1 MNEMYKKIFVKD
13 VFENVVDPEGKPYEI
28 PAALAVTGYANENDP
43 FIPGRNPDYVFRQDK
58 LQSVLAFLIR
68 PHNDALYVSG
78 PTGSGKTSLITEIAA
93 RLNWPVQQVTLNG
106 RFEFSDLLGKFK
118 FASARPGEP
127 AVMRYEY
134 GQLARAMKCGHILI
148 LNEVDMADPAEL
160 AGLNDVLEGRPVVIT
175 ENGGE
180 IIKPH
185 PMFRVVATANS
196 RGTGDTTGL
205 YCGVQQMNIASMD
218 RYRFITVGYPQPE
231 AELEI
236 LKRVAGT
243 RVSEEVLK
251 SMLSIA
257 QNIRKAF
264 LGEDGTNGQISTPLS
279 TRALVRWVQ
288 LSCDM
293 YGAQNA
299 IKLAMEQTLLDR
311 CDSTDRNFIESQC
324 KATFGR
330 QWDAD
335 ARRPAK
341 AAKAAKAA
349 SA

>member
-1 MNEMYKKIFVKD
+1 MQTQPQFTNYKLRD
-13 VFENVVDPEGKPYEI
+13 VFNNPSVPADWEMQCFAPQNNPYVPPANPE
-28 PAALAVTGYANENDP
+28 
-43 FIPGRNPDYVFRQDK
+43 YVFRND
-58 LQSVLAFLIR
+58 VLCDVLIYLED
-68 PHNDALYVSG
+68 PQNDALFITG
-78 PTGSGKTSLITEIAA
+78 PTGSGKTSVILEIAA

-127 AVMRYEY
+127 AAMRYEY

-196 RGTGDTTGL
+196 SGTGDSTGL

-218 RYRFITVGYPQPE
+218 RYRFITVGYPE
-231 AELEI
+231 ASAELEI
-236 LKRVAGT
+236 LKRVAGGK
-243 RVSEEVLK
+243 VSDEVLQ

-324 KATFGR
+324 KATFGE
-330 QWDAD
+330 QWNKD

-341 AAKAAKAA
+341 SARAAKPK